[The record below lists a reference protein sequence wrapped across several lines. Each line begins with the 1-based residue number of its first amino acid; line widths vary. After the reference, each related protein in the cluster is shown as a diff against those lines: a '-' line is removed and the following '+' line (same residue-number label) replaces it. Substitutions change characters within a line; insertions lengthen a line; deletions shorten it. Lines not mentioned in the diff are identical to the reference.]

1 MVNLVDYWAYQP
13 NSNRKSALMREMFS
27 AASVSREREMTL
39 LKRSSSLT
47 HIFEGYLRPAKF
59 TKFCHKSQGE
69 KKRQNFEKCGRVKAK
84 QQTNVN

>member
-13 NSNRKSALMREMFS
+13 NSYRKSALMTEMFS

-47 HIFEGYLRPAKF
+47 HNLKVFPTGKVYEILPQVTRRKVA
-59 TKFCHKSQGE
+59 TKL
-69 KKRQNFEKCGRVKAK
+69 
-84 QQTNVN
+84 

>member
-13 NSNRKSALMREMFS
+13 KSYRKSALMREMFS

-47 HIFEGYLRPAKF
+47 HIFEGISDRQSLRNSATSHKAKSSD
-59 TKFCHKSQGE
+59 KG
-69 KKRQNFEKCGRVKAK
+69 FEKCGRVKAK
-84 QQTNVN
+84 QERNVN